1 MLLEV
6 FLKICSKFTGEHPC
20 RSVILLKLH
29 FDMGVSPVNLL
40 HIFSTTFP
48 QTSKDVS
55 QLTPVVVR
63 RHVGVETKPCIY
75 WVAVVLATT
84 LSNKRWFLRHFTI
97 HLSLI
102 IKLVTV
108 NIKVCSIGLER
119 TNYYIFNLKL
129 CCYF

>member
-1 MLLEV
+1 MPKCDFIEITLRYGC
-6 FLKICSKFTGEHPC
+6 FSCKFAAY
-20 RSVILLKLH
+20 
-29 FDMGVSPVNLL
+29 FQQ
-40 HIFSTTFP
+40 TFP

-55 QLTPVVVR
+55 QLTHVVVR

-108 NIKVCSIGLER
+108 NIKVCSIGL
-119 TNYYIFNLKL
+119 
-129 CCYF
+129 